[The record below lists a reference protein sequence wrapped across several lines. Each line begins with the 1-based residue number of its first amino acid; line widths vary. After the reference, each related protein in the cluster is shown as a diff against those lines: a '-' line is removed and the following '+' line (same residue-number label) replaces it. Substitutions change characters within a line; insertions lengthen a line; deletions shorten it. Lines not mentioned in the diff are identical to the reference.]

1 MTSQLTLEFEPGLA
15 ERHKSLRECMVSC
28 VYSRGLSNVADDLG
42 KSPGNLSAEL
52 AEDSPRHFSID
63 SLERYLK
70 KTGDMTPIHY
80 LLAQYLGDQA
90 AVEGAALAR
99 VQDQLTDMAA
109 MVAQLAQ
116 AQGVKAAAKRR

>member
-52 AEDSPRHFSID
+52 AEDSPRHF
-63 SLERYLK
+63 
-70 KTGDMTPIHY
+70 
-80 LLAQYLGDQA
+80 
-90 AVEGAALAR
+90 R
-99 VQDQLTDMAA
+99 VQILQILFNKFFVFFIRFHTTICF
-109 MVAQLAQ
+109 
-116 AQGVKAAAKRR
+116 

>member
-52 AEDSPRHFSID
+52 AEDSPRYFSID

-80 LLAQYLGDQA
+80 LLALSRQSGGGRRRCARARTRSAHRHGRDG
-90 AVEGAALAR
+90 GAACPGPGR
-99 VQDQLTDMAA
+99 QG
-109 MVAQLAQ
+109 LAQ
-116 AQGVKAAAKRR
+116 

>member
-1 MTSQLTLEFEPGLA
+1 MA
-15 ERHKSLRECMVSC
+15 RR
-28 VYSRGLSNVADDLG
+28 R
-42 KSPGNLSAEL
+42 GNLSAEL

-109 MVAQLAQ
+109 MVAQLTK
-116 AQGVKAAAKRR
+116 AQGVKGARKK